1 MINVKTLKDKIKQLE
16 DRLNRDELH
25 IIFDEYNDPEKAV
38 KEYEAKHKIKIPP
51 GCKPIIISFV

>member
-1 MINVKTLKDKIKQLE
+1 MKNELLKRIEELE
-16 DRLNRDELH
+16 SRLNAKQIH
-25 IIFDEYNDPEKAV
+25 IIFDDYGNPEKAV